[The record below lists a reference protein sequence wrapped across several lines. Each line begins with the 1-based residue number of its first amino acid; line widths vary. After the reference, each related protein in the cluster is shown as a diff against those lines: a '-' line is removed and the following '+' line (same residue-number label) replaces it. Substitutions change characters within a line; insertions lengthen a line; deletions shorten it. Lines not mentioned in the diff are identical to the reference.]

1 MHMNSQHTRCQYSS
15 ASLQL
20 HTPCCVSCFVLCIA
34 LAHHS
39 IAAIAHMHT
48 HCTHCTAL
56 HTINH
61 LIKHQQ
67 ELNDIVFDQMYAVSG
82 EEMPVKLPFSNTIFV
97 MEDIDAAS
105 PIVQSRD
112 RKKEKSG

>member
-1 MHMNSQHTRCQYSS
+1 MHLHNAQMVSIQ
-15 ASLQL
+15 QL
-20 HTPCCVSCFVLCIA
+20 GAAICYATCTHSCTACTDS
-34 LAHHS
+34 LAHTS
-39 IAAIAHMHT
+39 T
-48 HCTHCTAL
+48 LCKL
-56 HTINH
+56 S
-61 LIKHQQ
+61 QQ
-67 ELNDIVFDQMYAVSG
+67 ELNDIVFDQTYAVSG

>member
-1 MHMNSQHTRCQYSS
+1 
-15 ASLQL
+15 
-20 HTPCCVSCFVLCIA
+20 
-34 LAHHS
+34 
-39 IAAIAHMHT
+39 
-48 HCTHCTAL
+48 
-56 HTINH
+56 
-61 LIKHQQ
+61 
-67 ELNDIVFDQMYAVSG
+67 VFDQTYAVSG